1 MRVGYDLEFQSK
13 EVNLSVCQLKLATS
27 WQTLQYSC
35 QTSRFVVKLS
45 IMVGKLVTENIF
57 QTGES
62 RIKLVIK
69 TPFLKKIFKN
79 LNFNLQIL
87 GFPSILI
94 VEKE

>member
-1 MRVGYDLEFQSK
+1 MQF
-13 EVNLSVCQLKLATS
+13 VNLSWQLVGKPCNT
-27 WQTLQYSC
+27 
-35 QTSRFVVKLS
+35 VVKLS

-79 LNFNLQIL
+79 LNFNLHIL

>member
-1 MRVGYDLEFQSK
+1 MQF
-13 EVNLSVCQLKLATS
+13 VNLSWQLVGKPCNT
-27 WQTLQYSC
+27 
-35 QTSRFVVKLS
+35 VVKLS

-62 RIKLVIK
+62 RINLVIK

-79 LNFNLQIL
+79 LNFNLHIL

>member
-1 MRVGYDLEFQSK
+1 MQF
-13 EVNLSVCQLKLATS
+13 VNSS
-27 WQTLQYSC
+27 WQLVGKPCNT
-35 QTSRFVVKLS
+35 VVKLR

-79 LNFNLQIL
+79 LNLNLHIL

>member
-1 MRVGYDLEFQSK
+1 
-13 EVNLSVCQLKLATS
+13 
-27 WQTLQYSC
+27 
-35 QTSRFVVKLS
+35 
-45 IMVGKLVTENIF
+45 MVGKLVTENIF

-69 TPFLKKIFKN
+69 TPFLKKIFNN
-79 LNFNLQIL
+79 LNFNLHIL

>member
-1 MRVGYDLEFQSK
+1 MRGLLEHEIDTIANSRAREDCSLPTQVG
-13 EVNLSVCQLKLATS
+13 NPCNT
-27 WQTLQYSC
+27 
-35 QTSRFVVKLS
+35 VVKLS

-62 RIKLVIK
+62 RINLVIK
-69 TPFLKKIFKN
+69 TPFLKKFFKN
-79 LNFNLQIL
+79 LNFNLHIL

>member
-1 MRVGYDLEFQSK
+1 MQF
-13 EVNLSVCQLKLATS
+13 VNSS
-27 WQTLQYSC
+27 WQLVGKSC
-35 QTSRFVVKLS
+35 NTVVKLS

-79 LNFNLQIL
+79 LNFNLHIL

>member
-1 MRVGYDLEFQSK
+1 MQFANS
-13 EVNLSVCQLKLATS
+13 S
-27 WQTLQYSC
+27 WQLVDKPCNT
-35 QTSRFVVKLS
+35 VVKLS

-69 TPFLKKIFKN
+69 TPFLNKIFKN
-79 LNFNLQIL
+79 LNFNLHIL

>member
-1 MRVGYDLEFQSK
+1 MQFANS
-13 EVNLSVCQLKLATS
+13 S
-27 WQTLQYSC
+27 WQLVGKPCNT
-35 QTSRFVVKLS
+35 VVELS

-62 RIKLVIK
+62 RVNLVIK

-79 LNFNLQIL
+79 INFNLHIL